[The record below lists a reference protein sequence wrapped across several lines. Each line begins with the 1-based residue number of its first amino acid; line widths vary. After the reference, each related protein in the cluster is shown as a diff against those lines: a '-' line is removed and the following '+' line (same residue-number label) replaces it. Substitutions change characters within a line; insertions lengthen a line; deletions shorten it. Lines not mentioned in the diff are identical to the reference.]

1 MHNGS
6 NVATFIAGRIE
17 TSGQLQKDIAE
28 KVGFEKPNMITM
40 VKQGKTRLPI
50 DKIGPMAQALEIDP
64 VALFAMCM
72 EEYHPSTWKAIAPFL
87 ESAMTA
93 DERRMLGAIRSAVGG
108 PIVTAMSDD
117 AKEHFDRFLLSLRT
131 PKTIK

>member
-1 MHNGS
+1 METTS
-6 NVATFIAGRIE
+6 SVAHFIASRIE
-17 TSGQLQKDIAE
+17 ASGQLQKDIAE

-72 EEYHPSTWKAIAPFL
+72 AEYHPNTWKAIAPFL

-93 DERRMLGAIRSAVGG
+93 DELRMLGAIRTAVGG
-108 PIVTAMSDD
+108 PIVAAMSDD
-117 AKEHFDRFLLSLRT
+117 AKEHFDRFLLALRT

>member
-1 MHNGS
+1 MTNTSH
-6 NVATFIAGRIE
+6 VAKFIASRIE

-40 VKQGKTRLPI
+40 VKQGKSRLPI
-50 DKIGPMAQALEIDP
+50 DKIGPMAQALELDP

-72 EEYHPSTWKAIAPFL
+72 EEYHPNTWKAIAPFI

-93 DERRMLGAIRSAVGG
+93 DEHRMLVAIRAFVGG
-108 PIVTAMSDD
+108 PFLAAMSDD

-131 PKTIK
+131 PTTIQ